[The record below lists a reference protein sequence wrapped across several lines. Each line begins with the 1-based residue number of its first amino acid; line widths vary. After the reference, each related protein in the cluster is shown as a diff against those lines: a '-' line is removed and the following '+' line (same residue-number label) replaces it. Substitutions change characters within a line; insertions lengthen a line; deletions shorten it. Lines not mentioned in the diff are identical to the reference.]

1 MAQPK
6 VVITNKPFQETI
18 AFLEP
23 HCNVVVNSNVEI
35 WSKSKMM
42 AELRDAT
49 AMMAFM
55 PDVVDE
61 SFLDACP
68 SLKMISCALK
78 GYDNFDQNACARRGI
93 SITFVPDL
101 LTKPTA
107 ELAVGL
113 TIALARNMRAGDRH
127 VRSNGHRGWRA
138 HLYGKGLCDSTV
150 GVLGFGAV
158 GRATAIRL
166 SGFGCQILYYDRAPL
181 SAQEEQN
188 FSAVQTNLDNLLESS
203 DFILV
208 CLPLNTTTRH
218 LVDAERI
225 EQMKPGSF
233 LVNISR
239 GSVVNEK
246 AVADA
251 LDNGHLAGYA
261 ADVFEFEDL
270 ALVDRSREIDARLLT
285 PDAPTVFTPHIGSAV
300 NSVRREIE
308 LQAARNIVQFLR
320 GEIPEGVILEPVT

>member
-1 MAQPK
+1 M
-6 VVITNKPFQETI
+6 
-18 AFLEP
+18 
-23 HCNVVVNSNVEI
+23 
-35 WSKSKMM
+35 
-42 AELRDAT
+42 
-49 AMMAFM
+49 
-55 PDVVDE
+55 
-61 SFLDACP
+61 
-68 SLKMISCALK
+68 
-78 GYDNFDQNACARRGI
+78 
-93 SITFVPDL
+93 
-101 LTKPTA
+101 
-107 ELAVGL
+107 
-113 TIALARNMRAGDRH
+113 
-127 VRSNGHRGWRA
+127 
-138 HLYGKGLCDSTV
+138 
-150 GVLGFGAV
+150 
-158 GRATAIRL
+158 
-166 SGFGCQILYYDRAPL
+166 YYDRAPL

-300 NSVRREIE
+300 TSVRKEIE

-320 GEIPEGVILEPVT
+320 GEIPEDIILKPVT